1 MAHLR
6 KHFGKWQA
14 VIQKK
19 KIRVAKSFTNKSD
32 ARKWSY
38 RVEALIETGSYFGVM
53 ETEKLNEIKV
63 NELLDVYFDS
73 FKRIITSIFVISYS
87 FGAVGKLLISK
98 ASEGASDI

>member
-1 MAHLR
+1 MIRKGKMAHLR

-32 ARKWSY
+32 ARKWSHK
-38 RVEALIETGSYFGVM
+38 VEALIETGSYFGVV

-73 FKRIITSIFVISYS
+73 FRVFRKII
-87 FGAVGKLLISK
+87 ISK
-98 ASEGASDI
+98 NIIGKFSIPFSIC